1 MAEVYVARHDA
12 EASRLEMPRSEL
24 LARAAER
31 SSVGHSRTRVE
42 GRGAVNV
49 SEPRGAVYVV
59 ATPIGNLEDLSPRAV
74 RVLREAAVIAC
85 EDTRHTGLLC
95 AHFGIPTPRVS
106 LHAHNEAR
114 RVPELLAR
122 LARGESIALVSDA
135 GTPLVSDPGERLVR
149 AALDAGCAVIPV
161 PGPSALLA
169 ALVASG
175 FATRPFAFAGF
186 LSRKGPE
193 RERELEALAAF
204 PGTVVL
210 FEAPNRATAT
220 LQDLARA
227 FGPRRVALA
236 RELTKRHE
244 TVLRGRLGE
253 LALDELR
260 GELVIVVEGRG
271 EEVTPRASDDDLDAA
286 ADRLLA
292 DGLSA
297 RDAARALADA
307 HGLSRREAYARVLTR
322 AQRA

>member
-1 MAEVYVARHDA
+1 
-12 EASRLEMPRSEL
+12 
-24 LARAAER
+24 
-31 SSVGHSRTRVE
+31 
-42 GRGAVNV
+42 VNV
-49 SEPRGAVYVV
+49 SDARGAVYVV
-59 ATPIGNLEDLSPRAV
+59 ATPIGNLEDLSPRAQ
-74 RVLREAAVIAC
+74 RVLSEVAAIAC

-95 AHFGIPTPRVS
+95 ARFGIDTPRVS

-114 RVPELLAR
+114 RVPELLLR

-149 AALDAGCAVIPV
+149 AALDAGYAVVPV
-161 PGPSALLA
+161 PGPSAVLA

-186 LSRKGPE
+186 LPRKGAE
-193 RERELEALAAF
+193 RERELAALADF

-210 FEAPNRATAT
+210 FEAPNRAQAT
-220 LQDLARA
+220 LADLARA
-227 FGPRRVALA
+227 FGPRRAVLA

-260 GELVIVVEGRG
+260 GELVIVVEGPARDAPAVAPG
-271 EEVTPRASDDDLDAA
+271 DAELDAA
-286 ADRLLA
+286 TDRLLD

-297 RDAARALADA
+297 RDAARALAAA
-307 HGLSRREAYARVLTR
+307 HGLARREAYARVLAR
-322 AQRA
+322 ARAR

>member
-1 MAEVYVARHDA
+1 V
-12 EASRLEMPRSEL
+12 
-24 LARAAER
+24 
-31 SSVGHSRTRVE
+31 T
-42 GRGAVNV
+42 V

-59 ATPIGNLEDLSPRAV
+59 ATPIGNLEDMAPRAV
-74 RVLREAAVIAC
+74 RVLREVAVIAC
-85 EDTRHTGLLC
+85 EDTRHTGHLC
-95 AHFGIPTPRVS
+95 AHFEIATPRVS

-122 LARGESIALVSDA
+122 LERGDSIALVSDA

-149 AALDAGCAVIPV
+149 AALDAGHAVVPV

-186 LSRKGPE
+186 LARKGPE
-193 RERELEALAAF
+193 RARELEALAAF

-210 FEAPNRATAT
+210 FEAPNRAAAT
-220 LQDLARA
+220 LADLARVL
-227 FGPRRVALA
+227 GPRRAALA

-260 GELVIVVEGRG
+260 GELVIVVEGPEAG
-271 EEVTPRASDDDLDAA
+271 ARAAPADEDLDAA

-292 DGLSA
+292 QGLSA

-307 HGLSRREAYARVLTR
+307 HGLSRRDAYERVLQRKGLR
-322 AQRA
+322 A